1 MFIYVKYMYFI
12 ATGMGK
18 VRTEY
23 SEFAEQASNPSARHH
38 HSAHMIPKTQTTTTT
53 HQLMSTSSLLE
64 PPPPPPP
71 PMPSQYHPDDYARI
85 DDVILSN
92 SPASKGN
99 IYSRRL
105 FLFKERFIYPESKA
119 RYKYKTYLRKI
130 RDSLYFIFEMSIFFS
145 IFHSNPYFLFAFIIW
160 SWLYWIKNS
169 FFIYL

>member
-1 MFIYVKYMYFI
+1 
-12 ATGMGK
+12 MGK

-92 SPASKGN
+92 SQSSKGN
-99 IYSRRL
+99 IFEEAFFYLKNTLFIQNLKHTISIKLILEKLETVYTL
-105 FLFKERFIYPESKA
+105 FLRGPF
-119 RYKYKTYLRKI
+119 
-130 RDSLYFIFEMSIFFS
+130 FFS
-145 IFHSNPYFLFAFIIW
+145 IFHFNPYFLFAFII
-160 SWLYWIKNS
+160 
-169 FFIYL
+169 

>member
-1 MFIYVKYMYFI
+1 
-12 ATGMGK
+12 MGN

-71 PMPSQYHPDDYARI
+71 PPMPSQYHPDDYARI

-92 SPASKGN
+92 SQSSKGN
-99 IYSRRL
+99 IYPRRL
-105 FLFKERFIYPESKA
+105 FFYLKNTLFIQNLKHAISIKLILGKLETVYTLF
-119 RYKYKTYLRKI
+119 LRGP
-130 RDSLYFIFEMSIFFS
+130 FFFS
-145 IFHSNPYFLFAFIIW
+145 IFHFNPYFLSAFIKLIVLDKEFRFYI
-160 SWLYWIKNS
+160 SLGI
-169 FFIYL
+169 